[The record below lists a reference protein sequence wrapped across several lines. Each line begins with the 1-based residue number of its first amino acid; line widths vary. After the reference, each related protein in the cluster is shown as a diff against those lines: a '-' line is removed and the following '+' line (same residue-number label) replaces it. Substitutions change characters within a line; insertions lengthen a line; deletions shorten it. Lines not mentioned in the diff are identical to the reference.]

1 MGAPGVGRKRKYV
14 YLTLVF
20 LSLSP
25 ILCWCHPLIPM
36 HVCSNSNIF
45 FVKATIVYHLLQII
59 VEIIHLTSYKQAASC
74 SLETKSIYWQKKLG
88 VCSASIKNWGVCG
101 YILEQENL
109 PVDLGCIHWKS
120 KRKIKN
126 SEECCGFIEKE
137 QYKRETY
144 PNNEVIGDF
153 DAVASTSNRDLV
165 AGVAGAGGGCNFGS
179 GLRDLDREAREIV
192 SGRGG
197 GHDDAGD
204 RVGGWPEILV
214 ERIHGG
220 WFGGFMVVNLGEGG
234 SLERGWGGR
243 RGVCWQLNGYLSSAP
258 QSSLVLSL
266 TGQSTPQLFSRARPE
281 IFLARQQNYWR
292 GPWKPPGNPNF
303 SSDGQTTS
311 AKFIYHDGSDKHVR
325 EIEYFWQFYTTSGK
339 FV

>member
-126 SEECCGFIEKE
+126 SEECCEFIEKE

-179 GLRDLDREAREIV
+179 GLRDLDREAGEIV

-220 WFGGFMVVNLGEGG
+220 WFGGLMVVNLGEGG
-234 SLERGWGGR
+234 SGEGVRRKKRGLLAAEW
-243 RGVCWQLNGYLSSAP
+243 VSVLSS
-258 QSSLVLSL
+258 SVLTSLEPDRSKH
-266 TGQSTPQLFSRARPE
+266 TT
-281 IFLARQQNYWR
+281 IILARSSRNFFGAAAKLLARSLEASREPKLFFWR
-292 GPWKPPGNPNF
+292 TN
-303 SSDGQTTS
+303 
-311 AKFIYHDGSDKHVR
+311 HVS
-325 EIEYFWQFYTTSGK
+325 EIHLSWRFR
-339 FV
+339 